1 MLKYQKN
8 NRPHL
13 FTKKVTCLLSII
25 TLFVF
30 PGFLSGED
38 LKDEWAARQIYLEN
52 CAACHGFDRMGFIGV
67 SLIPSNLT
75 PLSQAAIRSLMRH
88 GISDTLMPSW
98 SCRLTMKQLRQLSRY
113 LKEMPAETIKKIQ
126 VRADGE
132 LEVLENTTFPNDG
145 KRLDRG
151 RSLFDK
157 YCMGC
162 HHPQIEA
169 FGPSYRDIA
178 NKRDIS
184 AIMGQIKFPY
194 TNSRFL
200 GYTDQ
205 TMPMFDLTD
214 NEIRDLGAYVY
225 HFRNSR

>member
-1 MLKYQKN
+1 
-8 NRPHL
+8 
-13 FTKKVTCLLSII
+13 
-25 TLFVF
+25 
-30 PGFLSGED
+30 
-38 LKDEWAARQIYLEN
+38 
-52 CAACHGFDRMGFIGV
+52 
-67 SLIPSNLT
+67 
-75 PLSQAAIRSLMRH
+75 
-88 GISDTLMPSW
+88 
-98 SCRLTMKQLRQLSRY
+98 
-113 LKEMPAETIKKIQ
+113 
-126 VRADGE
+126 
-132 LEVLENTTFPNDG
+132 
-145 KRLDRG
+145 
-151 RSLFDK
+151 
-157 YCMGC
+157 MGC